1 MEGSYFYFLAW
12 IGWIVATFLLKK
24 DGFRLGVSIFLL
36 LVVIGSQIQFS
47 IFSASLSGS
56 AFVVMG
62 ISCLGV
68 AHYSVWMKLYTI
80 VCTLI
85 IAMIYTIFHVI
96 ELYDPVWIVID
107 RTWMLSGILV
117 YASVLLH
124 RNRTLRIFG
133 LYIGMLQG
141 ELFLTFMYKAMNVS
155 YAIGSFS
162 FLNTASVSTMLFVLL
177 YSIVRVFPYNRPFKR
192 KQAKEG

>member
-1 MEGSYFYFLAW
+1 MEGSYFYFFAW
-12 IGWIVATFLLKK
+12 IGWIVTTFLLKK
-24 DGFRLGVSIFLL
+24 DGLRLSVSIFLL
-36 LVVIGSQIQFS
+36 LVVIGSQIQLS
-47 IFSASLSGS
+47 IFSVSLSGS
-56 AFVVMG
+56 ALVIMG
-62 ISCLGV
+62 ISCFGV
-68 AHYSVWMKLYTI
+68 AHYSVWMKLYTV

-107 RTWMLSGILV
+107 RTWMLGGILV
-117 YASVLLH
+117 YASVLLY

-133 LYIGMLQG
+133 FYIGMLQG

-155 YAIGSFS
+155 YAIGSFL

-177 YSIVRVFPYNRPFKR
+177 YSVVHVFPYSRPFKK